1 MAVAWT
7 LVFSSV
13 GSALIITALFLTSN
27 GIKRG
32 DNVDI
37 ILLNLLGG
45 ALLTAASLGGAL
57 REEDGSDFI
66 PFAILNGVFALIAAS
81 ALARWVRK
89 KTLCDPGGASQTSG
103 LHHDLTGR
111 GDKAEDD
118 LTGSGD
124 KAEGPAAGATARSEE
139 EATSST
145 ANINEGAVDGE
156 DGVAV
161 HAVVSPE
168 NGV

>member
-57 REEDGSDFI
+57 REEEDGSDFI

-103 LHHDLTGR
+103 LHHDLTGS
-111 GDKAEDD
+111 
-118 LTGSGD
+118 SGD

>member
-89 KTLCDPGGASQTSG
+89 TLCDPGGASQTSG
-103 LHHDLTGR
+103 LHHDLTG
-111 GDKAEDD
+111 
-118 LTGSGD
+118 SGD
-124 KAEGPAAGATARSEE
+124 KAEGPAGATARSEE

-156 DGVAV
+156 GGVAV
-161 HAVVSPE
+161 HAVVSTR
-168 NGV
+168 GL